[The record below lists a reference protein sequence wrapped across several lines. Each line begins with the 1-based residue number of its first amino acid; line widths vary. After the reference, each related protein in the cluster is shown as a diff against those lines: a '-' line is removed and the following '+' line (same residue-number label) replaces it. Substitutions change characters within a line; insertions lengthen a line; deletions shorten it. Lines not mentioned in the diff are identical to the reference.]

1 MKKEG
6 KILKAD
12 HNPVKVGDNVLLDVK
27 SKKRKKPHDHGPGP
41 DTDDYFRQSPKPPAW
56 FAGAIQAALEPLK
69 SDVRAINTRLNK
81 QDEFNKVVT
90 DYMKSHP

>member
-1 MKKEG
+1 
-6 KILKAD
+6 
-12 HNPVKVGDNVLLDVK
+12 
-27 SKKRKKPHDHGPGP
+27 
-41 DTDDYFRQSPKPPAW
+41 
-56 FAGAIQAALEPLK
+56 LEPLK